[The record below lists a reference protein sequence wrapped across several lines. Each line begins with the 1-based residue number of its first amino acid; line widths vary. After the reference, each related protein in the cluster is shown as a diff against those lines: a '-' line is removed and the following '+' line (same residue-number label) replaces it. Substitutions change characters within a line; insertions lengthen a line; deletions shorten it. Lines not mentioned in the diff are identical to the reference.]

1 MNCPFCNFPNLPSS
15 GFCCQCGAPLR
26 PQERR
31 PSKGAAVAKTLL
43 LAVLVPVFYYA
54 VMNAVSLV
62 WIYIFNSGITSGIT
76 KEQYI
81 SEYTAAFNRDSGYL
95 NIIFSGICVLAAAV
109 FYALRRRSLVSAANI
124 HSAPPLKVG
133 AAFVCGL
140 TLQIPVG
147 FALALIPFSE
157 EMLENHGEVVS
168 ACTSPMWVQL
178 LYAVVLAPLI
188 EEIFFRGIVHDR
200 AARAMPLP
208 IACVVSSLGFALI
221 HAEPI
226 AVLVAF
232 ACGCL
237 LALLYSRFGTVLIPL
252 AFHSGFNLL
261 SFAVAEISD
270 PLLLAAG
277 GCLSVGL
284 FIGSTYL
291 LLRKDRA
298 ED

>member
-1 MNCPFCNFPNLPSS
+1 MNCPFCNSPNPPESN
-15 GFCCQCGAPLR
+15 FCYRCGTLLR
-26 PQERR
+26 PPENK
-31 PSKGAAVAKTLL
+31 PSKGAMIVKALFI
-43 LAVLVPVFYYA
+43 AVLVPVFYYA
-54 VMNAVSLV
+54 VMNAVSLA
-62 WIYIFNSGITSGIT
+62 WICIFNSGITSGIT

-81 SEYTAAFNRDSGYL
+81 AEYTAAFNRDSGYL
-95 NIIFSGICVLAAAV
+95 NIIFSGICGLAAAL
-109 FYALRRRSLVSAANI
+109 FYSLRHRSLMSAANFNA
-124 HSAPPLKVG
+124 APPLKVG

-140 TLQIPVG
+140 TLQIPIG
-147 FALALIPFSE
+147 FALALIPFPE
-157 EMLENHGEVVS
+157 GMLEYHGEVTN
-168 ACTSPMWVQL
+168 ACTSPMWIQL

-200 AARAMPLP
+200 AARVMPLP
-208 IACVVSSLGFALI
+208 IACAVSSVGFALI

-232 ACGCL
+232 ACGCV
-237 LALLYSRFGTVLIPL
+237 LALLYSRFKTVLIPI

-298 ED
+298 ER